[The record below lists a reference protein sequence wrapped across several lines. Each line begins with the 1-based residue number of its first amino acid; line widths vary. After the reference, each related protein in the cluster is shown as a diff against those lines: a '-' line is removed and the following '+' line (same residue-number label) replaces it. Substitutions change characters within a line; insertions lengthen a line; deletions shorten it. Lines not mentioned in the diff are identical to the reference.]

1 MFQIHGPKIQ
11 QISLFPSVFSCRLHS
26 LEFPFPRSLPERS
39 SSCFSVWRVSRLA
52 QEMWNQPLSKAYFS
66 GSRERDFYI
75 ASHSP
80 QPHWSFYRTQ
90 IKWGFH
96 GPCTKAHRVYLAW
109 ADDMNKI
116 NIKCHF
122 PFSHALSDI
131 QRYSTCPW
139 QKYLSGRQEDGDFH
153 LQSASPVPQTLH
165 GGDASCFC

>member
-1 MFQIHGPKIQ
+1 MQ

-139 QKYLSGRQEDGDFH
+139 QIFLSGRQEDGDFH
-153 LQSASPVPQTLH
+153 LQSASPVSQTLH
-165 GGDASCFC
+165 GGDTSCFC